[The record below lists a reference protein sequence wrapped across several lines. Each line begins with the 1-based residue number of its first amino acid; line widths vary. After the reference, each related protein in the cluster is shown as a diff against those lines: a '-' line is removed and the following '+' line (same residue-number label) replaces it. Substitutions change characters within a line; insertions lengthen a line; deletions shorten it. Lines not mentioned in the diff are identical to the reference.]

1 MISFETFKK
10 KIVVEMEQRVGEG
23 KVFLESITKNNDTK
37 ITGLMIR
44 EDNHNTS
51 PIIYLENFYADL
63 HEKTLTEIVEDIWEL
78 YQDKKLP
85 CNIELSTFFRWE
97 DVRNRIVMKV
107 VNYEYNEALLKT
119 IPHNRFLDL
128 AIVYYYIYD
137 MNEDYEATIMVT
149 NAHMHMWSV
158 DLRELK
164 EVAYENYRKFY
175 EPCVKALDEIVK
187 ERMGVCADQ
196 LFVRTAIYV
205 VTNQRGTFGATMI
218 LFPDILKVISE
229 FYGDDLYILPSSI
242 HEILVLPKYSDNVE
256 KLIITVREVN
266 ELCVEQ
272 KELLSNQVY
281 LYQRNSGK
289 VEIAAE

>member
-10 KIVVEMEQRVGEG
+10 KVVVEMEQRVGEG

-44 EDNHNTS
+44 EDDHNTS

-63 HEKTLTEIVEDIWEL
+63 HKKTLTEIVEDIWEL

-85 CNIELSTFFRWE
+85 SNIELSTFFHWE
-97 DVRNRIVMKV
+97 DDRNRIVMKV

-137 MNEDYEATIMVT
+137 MNEDYEATIMIT

-175 EPCVKALDEIVK
+175 EPCVKAL
-187 ERMGVCADQ
+187 
-196 LFVRTAIYV
+196 
-205 VTNQRGTFGATMI
+205 
-218 LFPDILKVISE
+218 
-229 FYGDDLYILPSSI
+229 
-242 HEILVLPKYSDNVE
+242 
-256 KLIITVREVN
+256 
-266 ELCVEQ
+266 
-272 KELLSNQVY
+272 
-281 LYQRNSGK
+281 
-289 VEIAAE
+289 

>member
-10 KIVVEMEQRVGEG
+10 MVVVEMEQRVGKG
-23 KVFLESITKNNDTK
+23 KVFLECITKNNDTK

-44 EDNHNTS
+44 EDDHNTS

-63 HEKTLTEIVEDIWEL
+63 HEKTLTEIVEDMWEL

-85 CNIELSTFFRWE
+85 SNIELSTFFRWE
-97 DVRNRIVMKV
+97 DARNRIVMKV

-149 NAHMHMWSV
+149 NTHMHMWSV

-196 LFVRTAIYV
+196 LSVNGFIIVWKWNCVVSRKNHCLESFKTYSGGWHYCRWNDKRKYGCRVDCINGRSIY
-205 VTNQRGTFGATMI
+205 
-218 LFPDILKVISE
+218 
-229 FYGDDLYILPSSI
+229 
-242 HEILVLPKYSDNVE
+242 
-256 KLIITVREVN
+256 
-266 ELCVEQ
+266 
-272 KELLSNQVY
+272 
-281 LYQRNSGK
+281 
-289 VEIAAE
+289 